1 MRLLPYFTFFS
12 GILGQALSIENE
24 ERSLV
29 RRAAKGQADL
39 ASFERG
45 RRRKKAKRGKKKKKL
60 GPQSQRWSAL
70 SKLVQQFA
78 NKNVKSK
85 KKKITN
91 LINKINSKAKSSL
104 PLPGQRSN
112 QCIKFN
118 ETARYE
124 KKQSQQMKRNSRAQ
138 KRSERRISQSERKAS
153 RLFNDDIQEASRKRR
168 ETDEYDEEYEYA
180 DYDSTYEDYI
190 LYGEHTSDYDDEF
203 GAKHPDESKD
213 GVIASSLNVRGR
225 RGKKKGKLGPK
236 RIWFNMLQGARGFIL
251 SDMKYCANQRALLKR
266 IDGLEKKVKINA
278 PILNQP
284 PPKCKGRKCKK
295 KGKSG

>member
-12 GILGQALSIENE
+12 GILGTALSVENE

-29 RRAAKGQADL
+29 RRAAKGQTDL

-45 RRRKKAKRGKKKKKL
+45 RRKKKAKRGKKKKKL
-60 GPQSQRWSAL
+60 EPQQRWGAIN
-70 SKLVQQFA
+70 KLIQQFA

-85 KKKITN
+85 RKKINN
-91 LINKINSKAKSSL
+91 LLSKIDSKTKNSL
-104 PLPGQRSN
+104 PLPGQRTN
-112 QCIKFN
+112 QCVKFD
-118 ETARYE
+118 ETARYGR
-124 KKQSQQMKRNSRAQ
+124 KQEQVMKRNSRTQ
-138 KRSERRISQSERKAS
+138 KRSERRMTQSERKAS
-153 RLFNDDIQEASRKRR
+153 RLFNDDIQESFRKRR
-168 ETDEYDEEYEYA
+168 ETDEYDVDYEYA
-180 DYDSTYEDYI
+180 DYDSNYEDYI
-190 LYGEHTSDYDDEF
+190 LYGDHTSDYDDEF
-203 GAKHPDESKD
+203 GEKNPGESKD

-225 RGKKKGKLGPK
+225 RGKKKGTLGPK

-251 SDMKYCANQRALLKR
+251 SDLKYCANQRALLKR